1 MKKGEVH
8 KNTSKMYAKIADK
21 QGKTLIFPFVKGF
34 KMRNLDICK

>member
-1 MKKGEVH
+1 MKKEGLY
-8 KNTSKMYAKIADK
+8 KNTIKMYAKIADK